1 MSSSGV
7 YSCRYRARSRHW
19 EKECRSARKRLR
31 LNPEE
36 DEARQVLQRKHI
48 PQEQEGLLEMLDGQ
62 MRCLRNKSK
71 RCRWGCLYR
80 EM

>member
-1 MSSSGV
+1 M
-7 YSCRYRARSRHW
+7 YSCRYRSRSRHW
-19 EKECRSARKRLR
+19 EKECRSARKRLKFD
-31 LNPEE
+31 PHE
-36 DEARQVLQRKHI
+36 DEARQALQGNHL

-71 RCRWGCLYR
+71 RCRWGPLYR

>member
-1 MSSSGV
+1 M
-7 YSCRYRARSRHW
+7 
-19 EKECRSARKRLR
+19 LR
-31 LNPEE
+31 
-36 DEARQVLQRKHI
+36 QKHIDI

-71 RCRWGCLYR
+71 RCRWGPLYR